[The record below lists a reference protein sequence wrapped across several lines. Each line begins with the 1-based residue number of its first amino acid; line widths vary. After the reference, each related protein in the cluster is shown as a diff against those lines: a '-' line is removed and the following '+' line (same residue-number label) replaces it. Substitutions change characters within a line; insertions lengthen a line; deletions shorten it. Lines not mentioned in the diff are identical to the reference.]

1 MAMKAACIVAFLTA
15 FVVSAE
21 TIAGTEAEACQSGS
35 LIQQRL
41 GSSHAVLPEE
51 TEAPGPDT
59 AKTMKPLEKKKL
71 QKRKKL
77 EKMQK
82 FLAESKMQVGEPPK
96 GSECH
101 PAGALLL
108 QPFFFG
114 VML

>member
-82 FLAESKMQVGEPPK
+82 FSPSRRCKWVSLQK
-96 GSECH
+96 
-101 PAGALLL
+101 ALNAIQQELC
-108 QPFFFG
+108 FFSLFFC